1 MASSSKPEPGVT
13 VLNLASL
20 SIQQLDQLKSSV
32 EEVNFD
38 SDILFILYLQ
48 DVGLLTTSMAQ
59 LKIVQQKY
67 LESKSAINYT
77 APASEGTLYFGDF
90 LINFSY
96 V

>member
-20 SIQQLDQLKSSV
+20 NIQQLDQLKSSV
-32 EEVNFD
+32 EEVN
-38 SDILFILYLQ
+38 SKHYLLLFLYSQ

-77 APASEGTLYFGDF
+77 APASEGTLYFDDYF
-90 LINFSY
+90 LIFSY